1 MTIIEVQADNGTALR
16 IAQSGQVQLPLEQRV
31 NVTVNGKI
39 FIFDEHE
46 QLIAE
51 EEGVTSDQLVS
62 VD

>member
-1 MTIIEVQADNGTALR
+1 MTIIEVQADNGMALR
-16 IAQSGQVQLPLEQRV
+16 VAQSGQAQLPLEQRV

>member
-1 MTIIEVQADNGTALR
+1 VQADNGTALR
-16 IAQSGQVQLPLEQRV
+16 IVQSGQVQLPLEQRV
-31 NVTVNGKI
+31 DVTVNGKI

-51 EEGVTSDQLVS
+51 EEGVTSDQLIS